1 MSEQQAADVPWPRV
15 GPTGQPG
22 GFSSKLPPT
31 KGESRNDRGRGG
43 DRDERANRLEPGEA
57 EFQEEASRASSS
69 SLVPSPINTL
79 DRVTRGE
86 KVKGWTEEED
96 RNGAGN

>member
-1 MSEQQAADVPWPRV
+1 MSEQQAAAVPWPRV
-15 GPTGQPG
+15 GPG
-22 GFSSKLPPT
+22 GFSSKLTPT

-57 EFQEEASRASSS
+57 EFQEEASRARASSS